1 MTYPGPKNR
10 QPGEGSSSSRQG
22 CDYLHEPLKTVSIN
36 ILLYDG
42 SFLFPKPLKL
52 RLVSSQNDSCRS
64 YGKAPKGHLP
74 TQRDVIQQ
82 FLLDVGILQDKSN
95 DLLCVKLLLTAEHA

>member
-1 MTYPGPKNR
+1 
-10 QPGEGSSSSRQG
+10 
-22 CDYLHEPLKTVSIN
+22 
-36 ILLYDG
+36 
-42 SFLFPKPLKL
+42 
-52 RLVSSQNDSCRS
+52 
-64 YGKAPKGHLP
+64 LP